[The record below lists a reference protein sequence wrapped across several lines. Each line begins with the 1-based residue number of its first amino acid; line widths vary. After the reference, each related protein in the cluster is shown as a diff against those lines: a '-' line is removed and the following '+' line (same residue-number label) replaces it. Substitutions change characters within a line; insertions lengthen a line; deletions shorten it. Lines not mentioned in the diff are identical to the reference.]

1 MTDKPRGRGCG
12 WGVGLAVFVVLGI
25 GFSLFISL
33 PLGMSTDGCGSYD
46 RRFKCSPTGE
56 WLVPGLPW
64 VGVVAGL
71 LAAIAGIVLAR
82 RWNRAPA
89 IGFGGAACCY
99 VVTVVV
105 AMSLGSADPLP
116 PDPVQVDAAYGQLT
130 KRPDFETM
138 MPRYRQLAADVQAK
152 LGSAPWATPP
162 SESPGSC
169 DPPLGIVGDD
179 AQQTLFLNGADGTVT
194 ADQFASV
201 DALVT
206 ARGFTRIQSPD
217 PGSARYRDGYGAEVL
232 VSSQPRRYLQVS
244 TGCFLTSAAK
254 QRGPLPAGP

>member
-1 MTDKPRGRGCG
+1 
-12 WGVGLAVFVVLGI
+12 
-25 GFSLFISL
+25 
-33 PLGMSTDGCGSYD
+33 
-46 RRFKCSPTGE
+46 
-56 WLVPGLPW
+56 
-64 VGVVAGL
+64 VAGL
-71 LAAIAGIVLAR
+71 VAAIAGIVLAR

-152 LGSAPWATPP
+152 
-162 SESPGSC
+162 
-169 DPPLGIVGDD
+169 
-179 AQQTLFLNGADGTVT
+179 FLNGADGTVT